1 MPETET
7 ADFQTLLKRLTESE
21 VRFIVV
27 GGMAMVSHGSAYV
40 TADLDICYER
50 SDGNLKALAAAL
62 EPLRPYL
69 RGAPSGLPFRL
80 DPSTLKAGLNFTLTT
95 DAGDLDLLG
104 EVKGVGRFDD
114 ALPRSVEY
122 EIYGCAI
129 RVMGLEDLIRA
140 KQAAGRDKDLLHLKE
155 LRELRKRLGGT
166 SV

>member
-7 ADFQTLLKRLTESE
+7 ADFRTILKRLTESE
-21 VRFIVV
+21 VKFIVV

-104 EVKGVGRFDD
+104 EIKGVGRFDD

-129 RVMGLEDLIRA
+129 RVMGLDDLIRA